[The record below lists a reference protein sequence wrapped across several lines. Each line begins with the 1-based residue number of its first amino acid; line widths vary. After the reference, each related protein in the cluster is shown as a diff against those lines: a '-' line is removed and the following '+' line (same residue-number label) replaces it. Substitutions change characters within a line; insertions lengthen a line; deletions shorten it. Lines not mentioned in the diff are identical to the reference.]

1 MHPFPLFLVL
11 LLLACGRTDADQSS
25 VTAPNETSAPAPGV
39 RPEPPATGDV
49 SYQTTTLSDLKEVEG
64 CSVLLKLD
72 DGTEGYVFGFG
83 YPPGVAEGHFGGQHR
98 QFGFVEEQQEG
109 DQTRYVHASA
119 DYEVVT
125 TLSTEGK
132 VGDEVAGVSGTVVVR
147 ELASG
152 KELRLT
158 VVGEQGC

>member
-1 MHPFPLFLVL
+1 MPYLILLCILF
-11 LLLACGRTDADQSS
+11 LACGSGTDADQAS

-39 RPEPPATGDV
+39 SPEPPATGDV
-49 SYQTTTLSDLKEVEG
+49 SYHTMTLSDLEEVEG
-64 CSVLLKLD
+64 CSVLLTLD
-72 DGTEGYVFGFG
+72 DGTEGYVLGFG

-98 QFGFVEEQQEG
+98 VLGFVEEQREG
-109 DQTRYVHASA
+109 DQTRYVHAST

-132 VGDEVAGVSGTVVVR
+132 VGDEVVGVSGTVVVR